1 MTESGIVMAA
11 TIAFGMG
18 IDKPD
23 VRFVARISLPS
34 NMESYYQEVGREGRD
49 GKPSDTMMIYGLDD
63 LFQRRRFIEEEI
75 VMKNI
80 NEWSIED

>member
-23 VRFVARISLPS
+23 VRFVAHISLPS
-34 NMESYYQEVGREGRD
+34 NVRSYYQEVGRAGRD

-63 LFQRRRFIEEEI
+63 LFQEEGLLRKKI
-75 VMKNI
+75 VMMNI
-80 NEWSIED
+80 NKWNIED